1 MNAIAPDVTAAPLV
15 HRSALMAR
23 VIDLARRVAQSEANL
38 LLIGESG
45 TGKGILARL
54 IHETSA
60 RRSGP
65 FVTITCANIAVD
77 LLESELFGHEKGAF
91 TGATEQRKGRF
102 EQADGGTI
110 LIDGVSELAPSLQ
123 GKLLRVVQE
132 RSFERLAGTRTLSV
146 DVRILAST
154 QVQLEALVAAGS
166 FRKDLFYRL
175 NVIRVEIPPLR
186 DRMED
191 VPLLAEQMLRD
202 IARRSGGAAK
212 RLSRGALE
220 RLMGR
225 AWPGNVREL
234 QNVMEGA
241 AILEAGPEIR
251 IDAIPVDEARPR
263 DPIAEAI
270 GGRYS
275 LAQLEEKYIR
285 EVLRLTGGHRSQA
298 ARILGINRKT
308 LLEKR
313 KRYGIP

>member
-1 MNAIAPDVTAAPLV
+1 
-15 HRSALMAR
+15 
-23 VIDLARRVAQSEANL
+23 
-38 LLIGESG
+38 
-45 TGKGILARL
+45 
-54 IHETSA
+54 
-60 RRSGP
+60 
-65 FVTITCANIAVD
+65 
-77 LLESELFGHEKGAF
+77 
-91 TGATEQRKGRF
+91 
-102 EQADGGTI
+102 
-110 LIDGVSELAPSLQ
+110 
-123 GKLLRVVQE
+123 
-132 RSFERLAGTRTLSV
+132 
-146 DVRILAST
+146 
-154 QVQLEALVAAGS
+154 
-166 FRKDLFYRL
+166 
-175 NVIRVEIPPLR
+175 
-186 DRMED
+186 MED